1 MFVPLPKATL
11 LVATPKQGN
20 QDLQHLFIILT
31 APIEGAIIT
40 VNLSSCKTKFYD
52 KSCVL
57 EKGDHSF
64 IKHKSYIAYHRSEIL
79 KITQLKNM
87 TIRQLEQVTENV
99 FKRITSG
106 LLKSKQTPNK
116 VKKFFV
122 DYINRPFKP

>member
-1 MFVPLPKATL
+1 MFAPLPKATL

-31 APIEGAIIT
+31 APIDGTVIT

-64 IKHKSYIAYHRSEIL
+64 IKHKSYIAYHHSEIL

-87 TIRQLEQVTENV
+87 SIRQLEQVTENV
-99 FKRITSG
+99 FNRITSG

-116 VKKFFV
+116 VKKLFV
-122 DYINRPFKP
+122 DYINQ